1 MSVSNVLDRIDWDFP
16 RTGTHPGSVHLMHWF
31 PGNFIPQIPTAF
43 IQALSRPHDLVF
55 DPFCGSGT
63 TGNEALRLGRR
74 AILSD
79 RISAC
84 VMISQGKLET
94 QTTPIDRRRKGEIL
108 RALTWDI
115 YCRSDAPGKR
125 GEGSDPDLV
134 RWFTPVT
141 LAQLRYLWSI
151 IELEEDPAARQILTL
166 AFSDVLFACASPG
179 QAVTVTG
186 KRRRHH
192 WGWVADNVR
201 PKVLVEHDACR
212 LFESR
217 IALIPECPPAYKTTK
232 VLVVQQDARRL
243 GLSSNSIDLIV
254 TSPPYIG
261 VIDYSL
267 ANRLL
272 YSWMGWPLAQDRND
286 EIGAR
291 FKRRRQTLAGEYL
304 EEMRACW
311 HELARVLRKGAHCAI
326 VIGKS
331 RRYSGIVDRT
341 LGDLEKLM
349 PKVWGPVK
357 RIPSRRRVSDRYSQE
372 AFEFLCV
379 FRKS

>member
-1 MSVSNVLDRIDWDFP
+1 MNVSSVLDRIDWDFP
-16 RTGTHPGSVHLMHWF
+16 RTGSHPGSVHLMHWF

-43 IQALSRPHDLVF
+43 IQALSRPCDLVF

-84 VMISQGKLET
+84 VLVSNGKLEA
-94 QTTPIDRRRKGEIL
+94 QTTPIDRRTKGEIL
-108 RALTWDI
+108 SALTWDV
-115 YCRSDAPGKR
+115 YCRSEAAGKR

-141 LAQLRYLWSI
+141 LARLRYLWSI
-151 IELEEDPAARQILTL
+151 IEIQEHPAVRRILML

-179 QAVTVTG
+179 QAVTATG

-201 PKVLVEHDACR
+201 PTVLVEHDACR
-212 LFESR
+212 LFEAR
-217 IALIPECPPAYKTTK
+217 LALIPERPRAHETPK
-232 VLVVQQDARRL
+232 VLVLQQDARRL
-243 GLSSNSIDLIV
+243 ALSSNSVDLIV

-261 VIDYSL
+261 VIDYVL

-272 YSWMGWPLAQDRND
+272 YAWMGWPLGRDRVD

-311 HELARVLRKGAHCAI
+311 HELARVLRKGAYCAI
-326 VIGKS
+326 VIGES
-331 RRYSGIVDRT
+331 RRYPGIVDQT
-341 LGDLEKLM
+341 LGDLETLM
-349 PKVWGPVK
+349 PRVWGPVK
-357 RIPSRRRVSDRYSQE
+357 RIPSRRRVSDRNSQE
-372 AFEFLCV
+372 ASEFLCV

>member
-1 MSVSNVLDRIDWDFP
+1 
-16 RTGTHPGSVHLMHWF
+16 
-31 PGNFIPQIPTAF
+31 
-43 IQALSRPHDLVF
+43 VF

-63 TGNEALRLGRR
+63 TGTEALRLGRR

-84 VMISQGKLET
+84 VMITQGKIET
-94 QTTPIDRRRKGEIL
+94 QRTPIDRRRKGEIL
-108 RALTWDI
+108 RALTWEV

-125 GEGSDPDLV
+125 GEGSDPYLAQ
-134 RWFTPVT
+134 WFTPVT

-151 IELEEDPAARQILTL
+151 IELQDDPAVRRILTL
-166 AFSDVLFACASPG
+166 TFSDVLFACASPG

-201 PKVLVEHDACR
+201 PKVLVEHNACR
-212 LFESR
+212 LFEGR
-217 IALIPECPPAYKTTK
+217 VAEIPERPPVFDATK
-232 VLVVQQDARRL
+232 VLVVHQDARRL
-243 GLSSNSIDLIV
+243 ALPSGSVDLIV

-261 VIDYSL
+261 VIDYAL

-272 YSWMGWPLAQDRND
+272 YAWMGWPLGQDRED

-291 FKRRRQTLAGEYL
+291 FKRRRQALAVEYL
-304 EEMRACW
+304 EEMRVCW
-311 HELARVLRKGAHCAI
+311 HELARVLRKGAYCAI
-326 VIGKS
+326 VIGES
-331 RRYSGIVDRT
+331 RRYPGIVDQT
-341 LGDLEKLM
+341 LDDLEKVM

-357 RIPSRRRVSDRYSQE
+357 RIPSRRRVSDRDAQK

-379 FRKS
+379 FHKS